1 MSDINDKM
9 LEALKEDLS
18 AYKTF
23 VIDRINNE
31 DNYEPSNCRWAT
43 QQEQIYNRRVTV
55 WLLVNGEKYLIK
67 DLCKLLKITKGTFS
81 NMYYQQK
88 LSGQQIYD
96 RLSVTC
102 LSSC

>member
-43 QQEQIYNRRVTV
+43 MKEQCNNRRIP
-55 WLLVNGEKYLIK
+55 LPKPP
-67 DLCKLLKITKGTFS
+67 LK
-81 NMYYQQK
+81 
-88 LSGQQIYD
+88 
-96 RLSVTC
+96 
-102 LSSC
+102 